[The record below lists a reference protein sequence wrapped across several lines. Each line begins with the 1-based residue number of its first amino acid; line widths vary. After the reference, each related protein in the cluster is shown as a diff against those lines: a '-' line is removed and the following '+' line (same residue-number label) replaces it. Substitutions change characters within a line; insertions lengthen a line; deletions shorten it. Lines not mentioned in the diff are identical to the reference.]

1 MVNGERQR
9 KHGQAACEGS
19 GEAGHSRRR
28 RAQVLSLPQ
37 QGEASRKQNWGD
49 PVFGFCLGN
58 VTQGKK
64 DLASQTGKKVKTRE
78 VGKIEKK

>member
-9 KHGQAACEGS
+9 KRSQAACEGS
-19 GEAGHSRRR
+19 GEAGHSRLR

-58 VTQGKK
+58 VTQGKRIWQ
-64 DLASQTGKKVKTRE
+64 ARPGKK
-78 VGKIEKK
+78 